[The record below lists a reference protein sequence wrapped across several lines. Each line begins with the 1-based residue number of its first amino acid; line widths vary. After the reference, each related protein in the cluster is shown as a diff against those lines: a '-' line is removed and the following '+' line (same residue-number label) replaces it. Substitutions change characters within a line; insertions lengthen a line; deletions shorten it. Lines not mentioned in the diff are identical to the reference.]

1 MMLEFLKTILA
12 VFLAFGACLAH
23 AQVDADPLP
32 GDPKLVVFAYDE
44 NNSFRVFTKPLAS
57 THIQLDN
64 DERIK
69 ILTLGDT
76 ASWMTAQR
84 DNNLFIKPRYPNIS
98 TSGTLITTKRTY
110 QFVFWSTTEN
120 GRWYQRVS
128 FQNPND
134 MMIETTDAD
143 RRQLSVA
150 VKDQANPPPGAAE
163 VAQSVAP
170 ESLNFNYEV
179 TGEANIKPTNI
190 FDDGASTYIRI
201 RNAEDVP
208 AVFRLVDNEVE
219 LIDYVLKGNTIVI
232 AKVIDAGLLKLG
244 NQEVR
249 FYNLNRVSKK
259 MFGGYRVEGSGKCC
273 LLYTSPSPRDG

>member
-1 MMLEFLKTILA
+1 MLEFLKTILA

-84 DNNLFIKPRYPNIS
+84 DNNLFVKPRYPNIS

-150 VKDQANPPPGAAE
+150 VKDQANPPPGASQ

-259 MFGGYRVEGSGKCC
+259 MFGGYRVEGSGK
-273 LLYTSPSPRDG
+273 